1 MNFGDTNEVTVL
13 LTFVGR
19 FPSLYCLSQKS
30 ERFVSLG
37 QSPERQGLDH
47 RLSSSSGLLR
57 NTVCFE
63 CLLCFF
69 YVGSLIFEY
78 FMG

>member
-1 MNFGDTNEVTVL
+1 MNFGGTNEVTVL

-19 FPSLYCLSQKS
+19 FSSCLSLKS
-30 ERFVSLG
+30 ERFVSPG
-37 QSPERQGLDH
+37 ESPERQGLDY
-47 RLSSSSGLLR
+47 RFSSSSGLLQ

-63 CLLCFF
+63 CLLCF
-69 YVGSLIFEY
+69 YMGSLIFEY